1 MAMHASETP
10 LQSGM
15 NAGHSIANWESSVF
29 SRKTHLAVAVAA
41 ACSFNQALAADS
53 QAVQLDAQTVI
64 GSADSDQPDSY
75 KAAPSSAATKL
86 ELTPRQT
93 PQSVSTITGAQLED
107 FKLDSVND
115 ALKYTTGIQ
124 VQEVETD
131 RTYYTARGFDI
142 TNFQY
147 DGIGI
152 PFVYGNVEGDLDTA
166 IYERVEV
173 IRGANG
179 LMSGTGNPSATINFV
194 RKRPTLEPQA
204 RIDLTAG
211 SWDKRRID
219 TDVSGALTEAGNIR
233 GRVVY
238 ANENKNSYLDRYS
251 REKNIF
257 HGVIEA
263 DLDDSTLFTL
273 GHTLQKSNANSSMWG
288 ALPLAYLDGSATD
301 YDEST
306 STSADWSYWNVQ
318 ENRTFAE
325 LAHRFANGWQAKAVL
340 TRVEKKGDGSLFYM
354 YGTPDRATG
363 LGLFSYPSEYQDKNK
378 QLIADLNA
386 SGPFSLAGREHELVI
401 GGSWSK
407 SELEDISWYDSS
419 TGTALPPLEDW
430 DGNYPQPLND
440 AGSNGS
446 DFTDRMKS
454 VYSAARFS
462 LTDSLNLITGVRIV
476 DVESDG
482 SNYGVSKSTAYSSEV
497 VPYAGLVYDLTEQYS
512 VYASYTEIF
521 DPQTKLE
528 RGGDRLAPVE
538 GVNYEAGIKGELFD
552 DQVNVSLAVFRTEQD
567 NVAADDGTVGGVTYY
582 KSMQGITSEGYE
594 LEVSGEVLPGL
605 QATAGY
611 TFVDIQDAADAHAIT
626 YAPKHML
633 RASSTYR
640 IPGIEQLKVGAS
652 LSWQNTIHR
661 DVALANGNSA
671 RVEQD
676 AYALVNLM
684 ASYDID
690 PNWSVSAN
698 LNNLT
703 DEKYLTSLYWDQA
716 YYGAPRNAS
725 MTVSWKY

>member
-1 MAMHASETP
+1 M
-10 LQSGM
+10 
-15 NAGHSIANWESSVF
+15 F
-29 SRKTHLAVAVAA
+29 FRKAHLAVAIAA
-41 ACSFNQALAADS
+41 ACSFNHVLAAES
-53 QAVQLDAQTVI
+53 ETVQLGDLLVV
-64 GSADSDQPDSY
+64 GSSSAEQPDSY
-75 KAAPSSAATKL
+75 KAPPSRAATKL
-86 ELTPRQT
+86 ELSARQT
-93 PQSVSTITGAQLED
+93 PQAVSTITGAQLED

-131 RTYYTARGFDI
+131 RTYYSARGFDI

-173 IRGANG
+173 VRGANG

-194 RKRPTLEPQA
+194 RKRPTLAPQA

-219 TDVSGALTEAGNIR
+219 VDVSGALTESGNVR
-233 GRVVY
+233 GRAVY

-257 HGVIEA
+257 HGVIEV
-263 DLDDSTLFTL
+263 DLDDNTLFTL
-273 GHTLQKSNANSSMWG
+273 GHTLQKSDANSPMWG
-288 ALPLAYLDGSATD
+288 ALPLNFSDGSATD
-301 YDEST
+301 YSRST
-306 STSADWSYWNVQ
+306 STSSEWAYWDVQ

-325 LAHRFANGWQAKAVL
+325 LAHSFANGWQAKAVL
-340 TRVEKKGDGSLFYM
+340 THVEKKADGSLFYM
-354 YGTPDRATG
+354 YGTPDRDSG
-363 LGLFSYPSEYQDKNK
+363 SGLFSYPSEYQDENK
-378 QLIADLNA
+378 QLVADLYA
-386 SGPFSLAGREHELVI
+386 SGPFALAGREHELVV

-407 SELEDISWYDSS
+407 SELEDTSWYDST
-419 TGTALPPLEDW
+419 TGAALPPLEEW
-430 DGNYPQPLND
+430 DGNIGKPLND
-440 AGSNGS
+440 MPTNGS
-446 DFTDRMKS
+446 DFTDRMQS

-462 LTDSLNLITGVRIV
+462 LTDSLNLITGARVV
-476 DVESDG
+476 DVDSDG
-482 SNYGVSKSTAYSSEV
+482 TNYGESKSTSYNNEV
-497 VPYAGLVYDLTEQYS
+497 VPYAGLVYDLNEEYS

-521 DPQTKLE
+521 DPQTKQDAS
-528 RGGDRLAPVE
+528 GNRLAPVE
-538 GVNYEAGIKGELFD
+538 GVNYEAGIKAELLD
-552 DQVNVSLAVFRTEQD
+552 DKVNLSLAVFRTEQD
-567 NVAADDGTVGGVTYY
+567 NVASVAGMNGGTIFY
-582 KSMQGITSEGYE
+582 KGAEGITSEGYE
-594 LEVSGEVLPGL
+594 VEVSGELLQGL

-611 TFVDIQDAADAHAIT
+611 TFVDIQDAEDKHAIT
-626 YAPKHML
+626 YSPKHML
-633 RASSTYR
+633 RASTTYR

-652 LSWQNTIHR
+652 MSWQD
-661 DVALANGNSA
+661 DVYNGIA
-671 RVEQD
+671 EQD

-698 LNNLT
+698 LNNVT
-703 DEKYLTSLYWDQA
+703 DEKYLSSLYWTQA

>member
-1 MAMHASETP
+1 M
-10 LQSGM
+10 L
-15 NAGHSIANWESSVF
+15 
-29 SRKTHLAVAVAA
+29 SRKTRLAVAIAA
-41 ACSFNQALAADS
+41 ACSFNHALAAEDT
-53 QAVQLDAQTVI
+53 AVQLDAQTVV
-64 GSADSDQPDSY
+64 GSADDAQPDSY

-86 ELTPRQT
+86 DLTPRQT
-93 PQSVSTITGAQLED
+93 PQSISTITGAQLED

-131 RTYYTARGFDI
+131 RTYYSARGFDI

-147 DGIGI
+147 DGLGI

-194 RKRPTLEPQA
+194 RKRPTLAPQA
-204 RIDLTAG
+204 RVDLTGG

-219 TDVSGALTEAGNIR
+219 ADVSGALTESGNVR

-251 REKNIF
+251 REKNVF
-257 HGVIEA
+257 HGVVEV
-263 DLDDSTLFTL
+263 DLNDSTLFTL
-273 GHTLQKSNANSSMWG
+273 GHTLQKSDANSPMWG
-288 ALPLAYLDGSATD
+288 ALPLNFSDGSATD
-301 YDEST
+301 YSRST
-306 STSADWSYWNVQ
+306 STSSDWAYWDVQ

-325 LAHRFANGWQAKAVL
+325 LAHNFANGWQAKAVL
-340 TRVEKKGDGSLFYM
+340 THVEKKGDGSLFYM
-354 YGTPDRATG
+354 YGTPDRDTG

-378 QLIADLNA
+378 QLVADLYA
-386 SGPFSLAGREHELVI
+386 SGPFALAGREHELVV

-407 SELEDISWYDSS
+407 SELEDTSWYDST

-430 DGNYPQPLND
+430 NGNIGKPLND
-440 AGSNGS
+440 MPTNGS
-446 DFTDRMKS
+446 DFTDRMQS

-462 LTDSLNLITGVRIV
+462 LTDSLNLITGARVV
-476 DVESDG
+476 DVDSDG
-482 SNYGVSKSTAYSSEV
+482 TNYGESKSTSYNNEV
-497 VPYAGLVYDLTEQYS
+497 VPYAGLVYDLNEQYS

-521 DPQTKLE
+521 DPQTKQDAS
-528 RGGDRLAPVE
+528 GNRLAPVE
-538 GVNYEAGIKGELFD
+538 GVNYEAGIKAELLD
-552 DQVNVSLAVFRTEQD
+552 DKVNLSLAVFRTEQD
-567 NVAADDGTVGGVTYY
+567 NVASVAGMNGGTIFY
-582 KSMQGITSEGYE
+582 KGAEGITSEGYE
-594 LEVSGEVLPGL
+594 VEISGELLQGL

-611 TFVDIQDAADAHAIT
+611 TFVDIQDAEDKHAVT
-626 YAPKHML
+626 YSPKHML
-633 RASSTYR
+633 RASTTYR
-640 IPGIEQLKVGAS
+640 IPGLEQLKVGAS
-652 LSWQNTIHR
+652 MSWQD
-661 DVALANGNSA
+661 DVYNGIA
-671 RVEQD
+671 EQD

-698 LNNLT
+698 LNNVT
-703 DEKYLTSLYWDQA
+703 DEKYLSSLYWTQA